1 MTLSEILSIASQ
13 STEGLPQSSTG
24 QEKKKKRR
32 KRKKEEK
39 KEESQIKRFESPRS
53 IRTVIWFD
61 GLHEF
66 KSFQQPKANL
76 LCSTI

>member
-1 MTLSEILSIASQ
+1 MHLSFSQ
-13 STEGLPQSSTG
+13 TTETKNRATQWGKKK
-24 QEKKKKRR
+24 KKKKRG
-32 KRKKEEK
+32 KR
-39 KEESQIKRFESPRS
+39 EESQIKRFESPRS
-53 IRTVIWFD
+53 ICTVIWFD